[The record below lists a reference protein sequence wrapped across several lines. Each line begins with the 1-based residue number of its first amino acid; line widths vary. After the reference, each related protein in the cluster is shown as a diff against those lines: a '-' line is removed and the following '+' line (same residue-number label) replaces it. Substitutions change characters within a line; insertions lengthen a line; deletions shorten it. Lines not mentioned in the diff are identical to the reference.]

1 MMKKIVLFLLFS
13 CLAVGTVSA
22 QKVGFCN
29 VQLILQKMP
38 EYQVAQ
44 EKLNELAK
52 EYKAEIQAKKD
63 KIAELYGSYQADK
76 ILLSSEMRS
85 KKEEE
90 IKQNESELEKLRGAR
105 FGENG
110 DLFTERQKLVR
121 PLQDKVYEAIEEVA
135 DRKGYT
141 LILDVSGNAS
151 VLYYS
156 EKYDCTEDVLKKMG
170 YL

>member
-1 MMKKIVLFLLFS
+1 MKNKLLCLLFVVFS
-13 CLAVGTVSA
+13 FSALNA

-29 VQLILQKMP
+29 VKLILQKMP

-52 EYKAEIQAKKD
+52 QYKSEIQAKKD

-90 IKQNESELEKLRGAR
+90 IKQQEGELEKLRGDR

-121 PLQDKVYEAIEEVA
+121 PLQDKIYEAIDEVA

-141 LILDVSGNAS
+141 LILDVSGDAS
-151 VLYYS
+151 ILYYS
-156 EKYDCTEDVLKKMG
+156 DKYDCTEDVLKKLG

>member
-1 MMKKIVLFLLFS
+1 MKNLFLILLLAISSFS
-13 CLAVGTVSA
+13 TVSA

-29 VQLILQKMP
+29 VQVILEKMP

-44 EKLNELAK
+44 EKLNDLATQ
-52 EYKAEIQAKKD
+52 YKNEIKAKKE
-63 KIAELYGSYQADK
+63 KISSLYGSYQADK
-76 ILLSSEMRS
+76 ILLSTEMRE

-90 IKQNESELEKLRGAR
+90 IKQNEEELEKLRGSR

-110 DLFTERQKLVR
+110 DLFKERQKLVR
-121 PLQDKVYEAIEEVA
+121 PLQDKIFEAINEVA
-135 DRKGYT
+135 DRKNYS
-141 LILDVSGNAS
+141 LIMDVSGNAS
-151 VLYYS
+151 ILYYD

>member
-1 MMKKIVLFLLFS
+1 MKNLILASFLMLFFGNLQ
-13 CLAVGTVSA
+13 A

-29 VQLILQKMP
+29 VQVVLNKMP

-44 EKLNELAK
+44 EKLNVLAE
-52 EYKAEIQAKKD
+52 EYKNEIASKKA
-63 KIAELYGSYQADK
+63 KIAELYASYQADK
-76 ILLSSEMRS
+76 ILLSSEMRQ

-90 IKQNESELEKLRGAR
+90 IKKNEVELENLRGAR

-110 DLFTERQKLVR
+110 DLFKERQKLVR
-121 PLQDKVYEAIEEVA
+121 PLQDKVFEAINDVA
-135 DRKGYT
+135 DKKGYT
-141 LILDVSGNAS
+141 LILDVSGDAS
-151 VLYYS
+151 ILYYS